1 MTLRLKLTIIFLA
14 IASIPLIFV
23 TSLTYNN
30 FKNSLEANRLAQL
43 RDLSVFRADR
53 IEAYFSG
60 LRADMEIAQGF
71 YIIKKNFTLLNQ
83 ALGKENSPGVAAY
96 KKALGDQLMHM
107 QAVSDMTDIMLADPS
122 GKVIFSNRPA
132 HYSKDFSKGLDVERT
147 AFEQGK
153 TSVYFSD
160 MYLDKAEDNRF
171 EMLISAP
178 ATDFS
183 GAFKGVIVFEVDM
196 TPVYKLIQDV
206 TGLGVSGEVLIGMKI
221 GNQVEFLNP
230 LRHDPKAALT
240 RKTVLGDKTS
250 FPIQQAVR
258 GKTGA
263 GLAIDY
269 RGEQVIAAWRYIPS
283 MHWGLVAKI
292 DTREAFSDVTNL
304 RNLALII
311 LIIVLALSAIMAF
324 SIAQSISR
332 PIQALSKGAEIIG
345 AGKLDHKVGIT
356 TKDEIGQLS
365 RAFDKMTQDL
375 KTVTASRDELNLEI
389 AERKKAEQALR
400 STSEDLIRSNK
411 DLEQFAYVASHD
423 LQEPLRAVAGFMGLL
438 KKQYEP
444 KLDAEAR
451 EYIDFAVEGAE
462 RMQTLIHDLLAFSRV
477 GTRGGAFE
485 PIALNAGVDAAL
497 VNLRAAIDESHARVS
512 RGDLPVVN
520 ADPSQMTQLMQNLI
534 GNAIKFR
541 GQAAAEVRIDAL
553 RKDQAWEISVS
564 DNGIGIDPRYFDRIF
579 LIFQR
584 LHTRTEYKG
593 TGIGLAICKK
603 IVERHGGSIRVE
615 SKPGAG
621 ATFIFTIPDKGVF
634 P

>member
-1 MTLRLKLTIIFLA
+1 MSVRLKLTIIFLA

-23 TSLTYNN
+23 TSLTYTN
-30 FKNSLEANRLAQL
+30 FKKSLEANRLAQL

-71 YIIKKNFTLLNQ
+71 YIIKKNFSIFNRS
-83 ALGKENSPGVAAY
+83 AGKKNSPEAAAY
-96 KKALGDQLMHM
+96 KKALGAQLKHM
-107 QAVSDMTDIMLADPS
+107 QSVSDMTDIMLVDPS
-122 GKVIFSNRPA
+122 GMVKYSNRPE
-132 HYSKDFSKGLDVERT
+132 HYSKIFLSGPEAERT
-147 AFEQGK
+147 AFEHGK

-160 MYLDKAEDNRF
+160 MYLDKAEDNRY

-178 ATDFS
+178 ATDFN

-206 TGLGVSGEVLIGMKI
+206 TGLGASGEVLVGMKI
-221 GNQVEFLNP
+221 GNQAVFLNP

-240 RKTVLGDKTS
+240 RKAALGDKTS
-250 FPIQQAVR
+250 FPIQQAVQ
-258 GKTGA
+258 GITGF

-292 DTREAFSDVTNL
+292 DTREAFADVTNL
-304 RNLALII
+304 RNLAFMI
-311 LIIVLALSAIMAF
+311 LFIVLALSAIMAM
-324 SIAQSISR
+324 SIAQSISQ

-345 AGKLDHKVGIT
+345 AGKLDHKVGT
-356 TKDEIGQLS
+356 ATKDEIGQLS
-365 RAFDKMTQDL
+365 RAFDKMTYNL
-375 KTVTASRDELNLEI
+375 KTVTASRDELNKEI
-389 AERKKAEQALR
+389 AERKKAQEALR
-400 STSEDLIRSNK
+400 ESADDLARSNK

-485 PIALNAGVDAAL
+485 PIALNACVDAAL
-497 VNLRAAIDESHARVS
+497 INLRAAIDESGARII
-512 RGDLPVVN
+512 RGDLPVVH
-520 ADPSQMTQLMQNLI
+520 ADASQMTQLMQNLI

-541 GQAAAEVRIDAL
+541 GQATAEVRIDAL
-553 RKDQAWEISVS
+553 RRDHAWEISVG
-564 DNGIGIDPRYFDRIF
+564 DNGIGI
-579 LIFQR
+579 
-584 LHTRTEYKG
+584 
-593 TGIGLAICKK
+593 
-603 IVERHGGSIRVE
+603 
-615 SKPGAG
+615 
-621 ATFIFTIPDKGVF
+621 
-634 P
+634 